1 MFGRP
6 STVPT
11 GILRGDIKVKGV
23 NLDALGM
30 LPLTDRFS
38 AFARVGVNYAEAKD
52 TFSGSGLVRL
62 LRSNANK
69 REANVKYGAG
79 LQFAFTER
87 LSMRAEVERY
97 RINDAVGN
105 KGDIDLASLG
115 LVYRFGSNRPTPAYI
130 ARASAPEP
138 VTPAQRPVAP
148 EPVAAAPAAQPAVVV
163 PPQPR
168 RVSFSADALFDFDK
182 SAVKP
187 EGKQALDKFAAEL
200 RGSKF
205 DVISVTGHT
214 DRIGSDAYN
223 VKLSTRRA
231 DVVKNYLVEPAGL
244 PAAKIT
250 ATGAGE
256 SNPVTKPGD
265 CKGTKKTKALIACL
279 QPDRRVDVE
288 VSATK

>member
-1 MFGRP
+1 
-6 STVPT
+6 
-11 GILRGDIKVKGV
+11 
-23 NLDALGM
+23 
-30 LPLTDRFS
+30 
-38 AFARVGVNYAEAKD
+38 
-52 TFSGSGLVRL
+52 
-62 LRSNANK
+62 
-69 REANVKYGAG
+69 
-79 LQFAFTER
+79 
-87 LSMRAEVERY
+87 MRAEVERY

-148 EPVAAAPAAQPAVVV
+148 EPVVAAPAAQPAVVV

-182 SAVKP
+182 SAIKP

-288 VSATK
+288 VSASK